1 MHRSNLILRLLLALV
16 AMTML
21 PAGVLASENY
31 RAHRYNEFK
40 GLAVNEN
47 SIVFVG
53 NSITDMQNWPEA
65 FGNDP
70 RIISR
75 GVSGGYSFEMLANV
89 ANWVT
94 GHPAKVF
101 IKIGTNDLRSG
112 YTTQSVA
119 DNIRKTVDIIRQES
133 PATQIYLQSILPAA
147 DGGNKSDATI
157 AETNNLI
164 EAICQETENCTYID
178 LNSKLTGI
186 KTQGWPYSADADH
199 LHISALSY
207 KIWCETIEPYMDG
220 LKSVYPED
228 TEALQNRYDDTT
240 VFGLRCSYF
249 SVQPT
254 CADDIIFIGDGLVQ
268 SGEWNE
274 LLPGSGIKNH
284 GSGWEVS
291 AGSIANTSTLIDATL
306 AANGSVKREMP
317 KAVIL
322 YTGSTGYDATAYE
335 ALVSKIHGYGQDI
348 KVYCVSLLPNIGGYT
363 TSNESIE
370 AICEAT
376 DNTEYIDVATALAG
390 HTSEA
395 AYFTNNHPYY
405 MSYVTIAQ
413 QIAAQATDLAL
424 TAITTQEAQRNYT
437 ITTTY
442 EALLKAEAGDR
453 LGQYPAEKVQA
464 VKEAMEMMKSA
475 TTDEEVSAASAAVT
489 AANTALLQAIN
500 APTEANTAGRHF
512 SLGTP
517 NRLSL
522 VAYSD
527 GTTLNA
533 TSSNPGYA
541 KYRWT
546 MEMREDGKVN
556 IRNVANNAY
565 IAPSAPHNT
574 QIQMSAT
581 APAEGW
587 SLDWC
592 DNQGL
597 YIIHSGTTCQLNSTD
612 KSGNPIFNW
621 YGGGREAQD
630 RADLG
635 CQWQVIDVTDIPV
648 VNEPEPIVVV
658 TGKAQEGTATIE
670 DGRTYTI
677 TNHQQSGTCYPLYVN
692 EGSLQVGEANALAA
706 KSYGR
711 RAKFVAEAKGDKFA
725 FRNEETG
732 QYLIWRGN
740 DSGYNNNAGVMDD
753 YNSTYCDLTITA
765 ATELTNAKLITGK
778 RNGGTENGTFVQNA
792 DGTWNK
798 WRDATVGY
806 TATYSNLYTFGDVT
820 DGNDG
825 ETEVE
830 PEPEPEE
837 ASFTIQTTNST
848 LLRGG
853 SSVVTSGWF
862 STIKSNT
869 TPQVTIQATGNINN
883 ITTDAANFILA
894 EGNATSFTYTVSVP
908 AGYVIT
914 GMSATI
920 TSTESTPVIDFAGK
934 TVKTT
939 TRAQKVSVTDL
950 DSHSVNVVMTSTAS
964 NAKARFA
971 NWTVDVKKV
980 EISHDP
986 NIILSTDE
994 EQHWYYIY
1002 SASTSAYCQGKVW
1015 QYDADADR
1023 MKFTDKAFLADRIW
1037 SFWKNADG
1045 KLAIK
1050 NYDGIY
1056 VGTAGGGTG
1065 SNTQF
1070 GKAADANY
1078 IYGVEFYADGQFT
1091 ISDGGVCLHAQQDGS
1106 VIVRWAASENGASL
1120 WNFEEVDMSDTRTT
1134 ISATTVQQGKVT
1146 TGIGNKDVAILRST
1160 LTVSGLSG
1168 NIDFQGVSGQIKATD
1183 LKDVKAVRAYF
1194 AKNAQELFVDADGK
1208 MTWREANAIPF
1219 AEGTIS
1225 EDGSYTIEGSRQL
1238 ASGKHYL
1245 WIALD
1250 IADDAKEGNTVD
1262 ATITSYNIDGEQKAE
1277 TAGNPAYV
1285 ATIFLSEGSVLM
1297 PMDKGS
1303 LYYRIPAIATSA
1315 DGKRLVTLTDDRKNH
1330 NADLPSHCYVVAQ
1343 YSEDNGRTWS
1353 DPVTVAGTASTGGDY
1368 GHGDASL
1375 ITNRINGDII
1385 GIMTCATNGA
1395 GYFGSTPDRP
1405 QTWKTIVSHD
1415 GGLTWETP
1423 VDHTKSLYG
1432 TGSPNPNWLGGFT
1445 GSGAGLQKRDGT
1457 LVSPFVNRE
1466 SPDGTNN
1473 NVSQNYYNF
1482 MSKDGG
1488 KTWYVSGKSGTTAA
1502 DEPKVLERNNGDLAI
1517 SVRAGGY
1524 NFHNVTS
1531 DDGQT
1536 WSNPAQTRFTSG
1548 ISGNACDGEYM
1559 YWCSTL
1565 DGNPWNIVF
1574 QTLPNSGSR
1583 ENVSIALSTDEG
1595 ETFGSAKTI
1604 CPRGSAYSAA
1614 TVLPDGTVGV
1624 YYEENGLFGGYTMRF
1639 VRFSLNWASNGQY
1652 SFTEEQPFQPIQ
1664 SKVNVKT
1671 SSCGVQTIILP
1682 HTQEIPEGMTVYE
1695 CTTDTMSFDDA
1706 GTLRV
1711 GTILQPVAD
1720 TQLQAFHPYVYMAEP
1735 EAEFTFLR
1743 PTADWQAEEMREDC
1757 STASGALQ
1765 GWVVEKKVK
1774 ANGSTIYTEPRVVSA
1789 KGGLVFNR
1797 PIRNTTLSMAAYS
1810 ANYMNPEFTTS
1821 TPSAVRILTQDEVDG
1836 LHSVSGNEASAC
1848 GTVYDLGGRKY
1859 LMVPDRGIYIVDGKK
1874 VAY

>member
-1 MHRSNLILRLLLALV
+1 MLAVV
-16 AMTML
+16 AFVAFAASTM
-21 PAGVLASENY
+21 ASDNY

-40 GLAVNEN
+40 GLTVNER

-70 RIISR
+70 RIVSR
-75 GVSGGYSFEMLANV
+75 GVSGGYSFEVLANV
-89 ANWVT
+89 ANWVY

-112 YTTQSVA
+112 YTTSSVA
-119 DNIRKTVDIIRQES
+119 ENVRRTVQIVRQES
-133 PATQIYLQSILPAA
+133 PATEIYLQSILPAA

-157 AETNNLI
+157 AETNAMLK
-164 EAICQETENCTYID
+164 AICDETENCTYID

-186 KTQGWPYSADADH
+186 KTQGWPYSADNDH

-207 KIWCETIEPYMDG
+207 KIWCEAIEPYMDG
-220 LKSVYPED
+220 LKSVYPD
-228 TEALQNRYDDTT
+228 DSQALQNRYDDTS

-254 CADDIIFIGDGLVQ
+254 EANDIIFIGDGLVQ

-284 GSGWEVS
+284 GSGWEVQ
-291 AGSIANTSTLIDATL
+291 AGSMANAATLIDATL
-306 AANGSVKREMP
+306 AKNGSVKREMP
-317 KAVIL
+317 KAILL
-322 YTGSTGYDATAYE
+322 YTGSASYDAATYE
-335 ALVSKIHGYGQDI
+335 ALISKIHGYGTGI
-348 KVYCVSLLPNIGGYT
+348 KVYCVSLLPNISGYAA
-363 TSNESIE
+363 SNESIK
-370 AICEAT
+370 AICDKTAA
-376 DNTEYIDVATALAG
+376 TEYIDVTTALASHSG
-390 HTSEA
+390 EA

-413 QIAAQATDLAL
+413 QIAAQATDLNL
-424 TAITTQEAQRNYT
+424 KAITTTEAQRNYS
-437 ITTTY
+437 IATTY
-442 EALLKAEAGDR
+442 EALLKAEAGTD

-464 VKEAMEMMKSA
+464 LKDALA
-475 TTDEEVSAASAAVT
+475 TLKT
-489 AANTALLQAIN
+489 AATDDEVNSARQTVVL
-500 APTEANTAGRHF
+500 ANTELSYSINTPTNENTSGRQF
-512 SLGTP
+512 TLGTP
-517 NRLSL
+517 SRLSL

-527 GTTLNA
+527 GATLNA
-533 TSSNPGYA
+533 SNTNPGYA

-546 MEMREDGKVN
+546 LEMREDGTVN
-556 IRNVANNAY
+556 IRNAANKAY
-565 IAPSAPHNT
+565 IAPGAAHNT

-581 APAEGW
+581 APSQGW
-587 SLDWC
+587 TLEWSDA
-592 DNQGL
+592 QGL

-612 KSGNPIFNW
+612 KSGNPIYNW
-621 YGGGREAQD
+621 YGGGTEAKD

-635 CQWQVIDVTDIPV
+635 CQWQIIDVTDVPV

-658 TGKAQEGTATIE
+658 TGEAQEGAATFVA
-670 DGRTYTI
+670 GNTYTI
-677 TNHQQSGTCYPLYVN
+677 TNHQQNGTCYALYVN
-692 EGSLQVGEANALAA
+692 EGALQVGEANALAG

-711 RAKFVAEAKGDKFA
+711 RAKFVAEAKGSKFA

-732 QYLIWRGN
+732 QYLVWKGN
-740 DSGYNNNAGVMDD
+740 DSGFNNNKGVVDE
-753 YNSTYCDLTITA
+753 YNSTYCDLTITSVNQVA
-765 ATELTNAKLITGK
+765 NGKLITGK
-778 RNGGTENGTFVQNA
+778 RNGGSENGTFVQNA
-792 DGTWNK
+792 DGSWNK
-798 WRDATVGY
+798 WRDATLGY
-806 TATYSNLYTFGDVT
+806 TATYSNVYTFGDVT
-820 DGNDG
+820 EGTDG
-825 ETEVE
+825 EKEVE

-837 ASFTIQTTNST
+837 AAFTLSTGNST
-848 LLRGG
+848 LYRGG

-869 TPQVTIQATGNINN
+869 TPQITIAAASNINN
-883 ITTDAANFILA
+883 ITVDGENFILA
-894 EGNATSFTYTVSVP
+894 EGNANTFTYTVSVP
-908 AGYVIT
+908 SGYVIT

-920 TSTESTPVIDFAGK
+920 TSTESTPTIDFAGK
-934 TVKTT
+934 TVATT

-950 DSHSVNVVMTSTAS
+950 EERSVSVVMTSTAN

-971 NWTVDVKKV
+971 NWTIDVKKAEASTEPKIV
-980 EISHDP
+980 Y
-986 NIILSTDE
+986 STDE

-1002 SASTSAYCQGKVW
+1002 SSSTSTYCQGKVW
-1015 QYDADADR
+1015 QYDAASDR
-1023 MKFTDKAFLADRIW
+1023 MMFTDKAFLADRIW
-1037 SFWKNADG
+1037 SFWKNSQG
-1045 KLAIK
+1045 KIAIK

-1056 VGTAGGGTG
+1056 VGTAGSGTGGT
-1065 SNTQF
+1065 TQF
-1070 GKAADANY
+1070 GKANAANY
-1078 IYGVEFYADGQFT
+1078 IYQINFYNDGQFT
-1091 ISDGGVCLHAQQDGS
+1091 ISDGGVPLHAQQAGS
-1106 VIVRWAASENGASL
+1106 VLVRWQADENNASL
-1120 WNFEEVDMSDTRTT
+1120 WNFQEVDMTNTESI
-1134 ISATTVQQGKVT
+1134 ISATNVQQGKVT
-1146 TGIGNKDVAILRST
+1146 TGRGNKDVAILRST
-1160 LTVSGLSG
+1160 LTVSGLTG
-1168 NIDFQGVSGQIKATD
+1168 GLDFQGVKGSIKATN

-1194 AKNAQELFVDADGK
+1194 ATNAQELFVDADQE
-1208 MTWREANAIPF
+1208 MTWRQANAIPY
-1219 AEGTIS
+1219 AEGIINEDGTYTIS
-1225 EDGSYTIEGSRQL
+1225 GSRQL
-1238 ASGKHYL
+1238 AAGTQYL

-1250 IADDAKEGNTVD
+1250 IAEDAKEGNTVD
-1262 ATITSYNIDGEQKAE
+1262 ATITSYVVDGQEKAE
-1277 TAGNPAYV
+1277 KNGNPAHA
-1285 ATIFLSEGSVLM
+1285 ATIFLSEGAVLM

-1385 GIMTCATNGA
+1385 GIMTCSTNGN

-1524 NFHNVTS
+1524 NYHNVTS
-1531 DDGQT
+1531 DDGLT
-1536 WSNPAQTRFTSG
+1536 WKNAPQTRFTSG

-1565 DGNPWNIVF
+1565 DGNPWDIVF
-1574 QTLPNSGSR
+1574 QTLPNSGNR

-1595 ETFGSAKTI
+1595 ETFGAAKTI

-1639 VRFSLNWASNGQY
+1639 VRFSLEWASDGKY
-1652 SFTEEQPFQPIQ
+1652 KFTDEVPFHPIQ
-1664 SKVNVKT
+1664 TNVNVKT
-1671 SSCGVQTIILP
+1671 SNCGTQTIVLP
-1682 HTQEIPEGMTVYE
+1682 HSAAVPEGMTVYE
-1695 CTTDTMSFDDA
+1695 CSSETIVFDDN
-1706 GTLRV
+1706 GTQRT
-1711 GTILQPVAD
+1711 GTVLQKMQGED
-1720 TQLQAFHPYVYMAEP
+1720 LLAFHPYVYTAEAD
-1735 EAEFTFLR
+1735 AEFNFSF
-1743 PTADWQAEEMREDC
+1743 PEWKKEVMPQEC
-1757 STASGALQ
+1757 SWTSGPLCGWAVNKAIKGDGATVYSHPCNVAS
-1765 GWVVEKKVK
+1765 
-1774 ANGSTIYTEPRVVSA
+1774 
-1789 KGGLVFNR
+1789 KGGLVFSR
-1797 PIRNTTLSMAAYS
+1797 LSKGGTIKLSAYA
-1810 ANYMNPEFTTS
+1810 ANYVDPTLTADGPGAIS
-1821 TPSAVRILTQDEVDG
+1821 ILTPDVVVGVEAIP
-1836 LHSVSGNEASAC
+1836 ASAAAARSYNLS
-1848 GTVYDLGGRKY
+1848 GQRVSKMGN
-1859 LMVPDRGIYIVDGKK
+1859 GIYIVDGKK
-1874 VAY
+1874 VLSL